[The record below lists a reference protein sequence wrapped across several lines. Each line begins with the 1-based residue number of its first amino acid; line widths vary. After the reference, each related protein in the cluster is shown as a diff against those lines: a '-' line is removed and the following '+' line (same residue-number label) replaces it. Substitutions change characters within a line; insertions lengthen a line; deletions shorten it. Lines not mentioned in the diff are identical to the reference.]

1 MSEGYDNTQNGGS
14 QEQVTILECGDGTI
28 TFPECSLDSELLS
41 TNLLL
46 KQYLQADAYSPG
58 VCLEEINARPKND
71 FLATVKGNMDLI
83 NKVVERVTS
92 KVSLQKGER
101 IFLFCSR
108 GETNSVYGISSL
120 IGNGYLVTSKRIL
133 FWDGENILVFP
144 MTEIQSLTVNT
155 HSYQWCLNGVR
166 DANLYRRNQN
176 KEELALILGLIFLL
190 VNGESG
196 EKVVAD
202 TRGTAFSEETRD
214 RAGQPQMQP
223 QAQTAKQTLSLTDRL
238 REAKALYDEGLV
250 TESEYAG
257 LREKIL
263 EKFV

>member
-28 TFPECSLDSELLS
+28 TFSECHLESELLS
-41 TNLLL
+41 TKLLL

-58 VCLEEINARPKND
+58 VCLEEINARPKNG

-83 NKVVERVTS
+83 NKVVERVTL
-92 KVSLQKGER
+92 KMPLQKGER

-108 GETNSVYGISSL
+108 GENNSVYGISSL

-133 FWDGENILVFP
+133 FWNGEDILVLP
-144 MTEIQSLTVNT
+144 MAEIQSLTVDT
-155 HSYQWCLNGVR
+155 LSYKWCLNGVR
-166 DANLYRRNQN
+166 DTNLYRRNQN
-176 KEELALILGLIFLL
+176 KEELALILVLIFLL
-190 VNGESG
+190 VKGESG
-196 EKVVAD
+196 AKVKAD
-202 TRGTAFSEETRD
+202 ARGTAVSEEARD
-214 RAGQPQMQP
+214 RAGQPQI
-223 QAQTAKQTLSLTDRL
+223 QAQAQAAKQTFSLTDRL
-238 REAKALYDEGLV
+238 REAKVLYDEGLV